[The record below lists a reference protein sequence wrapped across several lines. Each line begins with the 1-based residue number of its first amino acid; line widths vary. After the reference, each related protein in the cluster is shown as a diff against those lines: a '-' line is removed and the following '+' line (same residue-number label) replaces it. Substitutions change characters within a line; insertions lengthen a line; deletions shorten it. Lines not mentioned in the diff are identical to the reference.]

1 MPTPKKMAP
10 KGQLEETGN
19 YFQKGSCASRCAITL
34 FEFPVGYRDL
44 QTGLARA
51 VFS

>member
-1 MPTPKKMAP
+1 MAP
-10 KGQLEETGN
+10 KDQLEETGN
-19 YFQKGSCASRCAITL
+19 YFQKGRCAARCVITL
-34 FEFPVGYRDL
+34 FEFPMGDRDL

>member
-1 MPTPKKMAP
+1 MAP
-10 KGQLEETGN
+10 KDQLEETGN
-19 YFQKGSCASRCAITL
+19 YFQKGRCVSRCAITL
-34 FEFPVGYRDL
+34 FEFPVGDRDL